1 MKFKKSY
8 LFPLIILIAGF
19 LLMKFLSGFKEEQPR
34 KEITA
39 HPKNVVV
46 KIADPRDIQAAVSA
60 YGKALSAQPI
70 TLFSEVTGVIEK
82 GDIPFLPAQTFRKG
96 QLLFKIDD
104 RQIRYDL
111 NSSKSDFLNAL
122 ASVLPEI
129 KLDFPDDFQRFQKY
143 FNKCNF
149 EDKLPPLPKT
159 DNQKIKLFLT
169 RFNVYKLYY
178 SIQRQEILLEKH
190 YFYAPFSGSVLSA
203 DLRVG
208 STARAGS
215 KIGEIINLDKL
226 EVEAP
231 LPVEDIQWIKK
242 NSPVTLYSAELDESW
257 QGKISRVGSSIDERT
272 QTIPL
277 YISVIKGKKQN
288 LYNGM
293 FLTVKIPGKKIPNA
307 ESVQRKAIYEGHYVY
322 LIKNGKLKYTPV
334 NIVRKESKRV
344 IIDSGIQ
351 KGDIIVTE
359 ILQGVADGMPAKA
372 RAVIGEAAKDE

>member
-8 LFPLIILIAGF
+8 LYPVIILIAGI
-19 LLMKFLSGFKEEQPR
+19 LLMKLLSGFKKEQPR
-34 KEITA
+34 KEPVI
-39 HPKNVVV
+39 HPKNVMV
-46 KIADPRDIQAAVSA
+46 KIAHPREIAASVSA
-60 YGKALSAQPI
+60 YGKALSSQPI
-70 TLFSEVTGVIEK
+70 ALFSEVTGIIEQ
-82 GDIPFLPAQTFRKG
+82 GDIPFLPAQTFHKG

-111 NSSKSDFLNAL
+111 NSLKSDFLNAL

-129 KLDFPDDFQRFQKY
+129 KLDFPDDYQRFQKY
-143 FNKCNF
+143 FDHCNF
-149 EDKLPPLPKT
+149 EDKLPPLPETK
-159 DNQKIKLFLT
+159 NQKIKLFLT

-178 SIQRQEILLEKH
+178 SIQRQEIILEKH
-190 YFYAPFSGSVLSA
+190 YFYAPFSGSVLTA

-231 LPVEDIQWIKK
+231 LPIEDIQWIKK
-242 NSPVTLYSAELDESW
+242 NSPVMLYSAELNERW
-257 QGKISRVGSSIDERT
+257 QGKISRIGSTIDERT

-277 YISVIKGKKQN
+277 YISIKKGKMQN

-293 FLTVKIPGKKIPNA
+293 FLTVNIPGEKIANA
-307 ESVQRKAIYEGHYVY
+307 ETVQRKAIYDGHYIY

-334 NIVRKESKRV
+334 KIVRKESNRA
-344 IIDSGIQ
+344 IITSGIQ
-351 KGDIIVTE
+351 NGDTVVTE
-359 ILQGVADGMPAKA
+359 ILQGVADGMPVKA
-372 RAVIGEAAKDE
+372 RVAIEEAQSNE